1 MKELWE
7 DLATTEMRLHL
18 MSELLNI
25 KVGLADIEEF
35 NLGLK
40 GNLRNKISTKFCE
53 MQESKIVK
61 AAMKVKM
68 HDEQITRRNL
78 MKSRNKARATVS
90 KMMGKNSKRYRT
102 TIRKFRDAAM
112 ARKAEH
118 REKYTSKLRDLK
130 FKYREDAQE
139 KLDKIPDEMQDY
151 LTLSIFDREKF
162 DRLKELTY
170 EITCLGNIELSNEE
184 KSILR
189 LHPKF
194 SIEFEQELSNTKLR
208 IQLNK
213 ELEKEESE
221 EKETETPRSEEQEE
235 EDEAKSRLTFD
246 PITKTYNDGKRKVT
260 DLEEC
265 SRITL
270 PTKHETIIEMRRGI
284 HSNIYKEYRKEKC
297 NKHGEQASNLTE
309 EQQQGLKS
317 LQLRIKNKEI
327 VILKTDKSG
336 KLFVA
341 TTEEYIKMGHKH
353 TKKDKII
360 YRR

>member
-1 MKELWE
+1 MK
-7 DLATTEMRLHL
+7 
-18 MSELLNI
+18 
-25 KVGLADIEEF
+25 K
-35 NLGLK
+35 K
-40 GNLRNKISTKFCE
+40 G
-53 MQESKIVK
+53 
-61 AAMKVKM
+61 
-68 HDEQITRRNL
+68 
-78 MKSRNKARATVS
+78 
-90 KMMGKNSKRYRT
+90 
-102 TIRKFRDAAM
+102 
-112 ARKAEH
+112 
-118 REKYTSKLRDLK
+118 
-130 FKYREDAQE
+130 
-139 KLDKIPDEMQDY
+139 
-151 LTLSIFDREKF
+151 
-162 DRLKELTY
+162 
-170 EITCLGNIELSNEE
+170 
-184 KSILR
+184 ILR